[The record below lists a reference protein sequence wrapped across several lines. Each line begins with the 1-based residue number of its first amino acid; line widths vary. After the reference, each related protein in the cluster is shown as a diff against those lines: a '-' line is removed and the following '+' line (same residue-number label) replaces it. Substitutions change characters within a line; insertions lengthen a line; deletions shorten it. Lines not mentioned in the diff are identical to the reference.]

1 MLSPPVSAKSI
12 RIPIKHLPQTNTATT
27 GFAVELVLTSQH
39 RPGQSSAFNYFS
51 VSGFCIPACS
61 LCRSFL
67 CLLVF
72 GSIWTAKWSFAPSFA
87 KSAAAEG
94 CGTAAAADGSKQPNA
109 AEALAPPSQPGLFLA
124 LSVWV
129 VFFFKEIWS
138 WMTSVFRSTIQAPGT
153 GQTDVE
159 GYQDKRP
166 KQHKFKI
173 CYSRHNM
180 YFNCFWLR
188 TKFWDWFCLIQKF
201 LDILLFYFFPF
212 CFFFSL

>member
-27 GFAVELVLTSQH
+27 GLAVELVLTSQH

-94 CGTAAAADGSKQPNA
+94 CVTAAAADGSKQPNA

-129 VFFFKEIWS
+129 VFFLKRYGPEWPQFSGAQYKLQARGKQMWKDTKTRGQNN
-138 WMTSVFRSTIQAPGT
+138 TSLRYVTQGITCIST
-153 GQTDVE
+153 VS
-159 GYQDKRP
+159 GYGP
-166 KQHKFKI
+166 NSGI
-173 CYSRHNM
+173 GSV
-180 YFNCFWLR
+180 
-188 TKFWDWFCLIQKF
+188 
-201 LDILLFYFFPF
+201 
-212 CFFFSL
+212 